1 MFDIINAHN
10 PYDLPVLSEGI
21 KIHYVIFSISTN
33 FCVPYV
39 TFYLKNQGN
48 ILSFPYSVD
57 EHYISQTIC
66 DNHDRVIDLMGH
78 YRRYVTN
85 IEPMG
90 YTYETGID
98 GGKVNNIIYAFYK
111 ASISNTEADFIT
123 SAQHIWPATCWEIF
137 KLGSVYNLVVD
148 VNVTI
153 FLKMHIIL
161 HPAISDDPLGDEYCN
176 EGERLPYP
184 MVGYSLQERKKLQF
198 TATFG
203 ASRDPMGPLGDFYYY
218 YKKFTKVYADQAYK
232 PLLKLGIV
240 RYVIYDKQVTKDIP
254 QIMYNSDMIGT
265 TEDYIVSNK
274 STGAAPISYHMI

>member
-1 MFDIINAHN
+1 MFDIINVHS
-10 PYDLPVLSEGI
+10 PYDLPVLTEGI

-33 FCVPYV
+33 FCIPYA
-39 TFYLKNQGN
+39 TFYLKNQDN

-57 EHYISQTIC
+57 NHYITS
-66 DNHDRVIDLMGH
+66 DNHERVIELTGH
-78 YRRYVTN
+78 YLRYVTN

-98 GGKVNNIIYAFYK
+98 GCKLDNAIYVFYK
-111 ASISNTEADFIT
+111 ASISNTEADFIN
-123 SAQHIWPATCWEIF
+123 SSQHIWPATCWEIF
-137 KLGSVYNLVVD
+137 KLGSVYNLVID

-153 FLKMHIIL
+153 SLKTHIVL
-161 HPAISDDPLGDEYCN
+161 DPVLSEDHLGDDYCN
-176 EGERLPYP
+176 NGNTLPYP

-198 TATFG
+198 TSMFG
-203 ASRDPMGPLGDFYYY
+203 VSRDPTGPLGDFYYY

-240 RYVIYDKQVTKDIP
+240 RYVIYDKEVTNDIP
-254 QIMYNSDMIGT
+254 QIMYNSNMLGT

-274 STGAAPISYHMI
+274 SNCAAPISYHMI